1 MNIINH
7 LSNTITPAVLS
18 DATASSETSMLEQFY
33 AIFLAR
39 LADDNTYAKL
49 LDENLVAENAGLDAI
64 VWNNTDDPKYVAEQ
78 LAINHGLEINSVQQ
92 MLSTTP

>member
-33 AIFLAR
+33 AIFWHA
-39 LADDNTYAKL
+39 
-49 LDENLVAENAGLDAI
+49 
-64 VWNNTDDPKYVAEQ
+64 
-78 LAINHGLEINSVQQ
+78 
-92 MLSTTP
+92 